1 MKKQITLDK
10 FKIICAILII
20 AIHTYPFLSINENLD
35 FIFTHV
41 FCRIGVPFFLMVTGF
56 FVLPK
61 ALDNRKALIKYTVKI
76 IKIYAICI
84 LLYLP
89 INIYAGKFSGI
100 GATGI
105 LKELFISGTF
115 YHLWYFP
122 ALILGIW
129 ITYFLIKHLKGN
141 IAIFICTILYIIGLF
156 GDSYYGIA
164 QKSDILRNIYN
175 IIFNIFDYTRNGLFY
190 VPIFIILGYN
200 MKHIK
205 LNLSKSTNI
214 VFIFISLILMI
225 CEGAILHYFDLQKW
239 DSMYIML
246 IPTMIL
252 IFNLIMQNNNENNK
266 HLRNI
271 STVIYIVHPISIIV
285 VRGVAKVLKLQEIM
299 INNSIVHYLLVVI
312 ITVLFS
318 IVFEKIKEKRSSNLV
333 CALEGK
339 DNKNGYK
346 KR

>member
-1 MKKQITLDK
+1 MKKHITLDK

-20 AIHTYPFLSINENLD
+20 AIHTYPFLSINENFD

-61 ALDNRKALIKYTVKI
+61 ALDNRKTLIKYTVKI

-100 GATGI
+100 GVIGI
-105 LKELFISGTF
+105 LKELFINGTF

-129 ITYFLIKHLKGN
+129 ITYFLVKHLKSN
-141 IAIFICTILYIIGLF
+141 IAVFICTLLYIIGLF
-156 GDSYYGIA
+156 GDSYYGIVENINVF
-164 QKSDILRNIYN
+164 KSFYN
-175 IIFNIFDYTRNGLFY
+175 IILNIFDYTRNGLFY
-190 VPIFIILGYN
+190 VPIFLILGYK
-200 MKHIK
+200 MKYLK
-205 LNLSKSTNI
+205 LNLTKNI
-214 VFIFISLILMI
+214 NIIFSLISIILMI
-225 CEGAILHYFDLQKW
+225 CEGAILHHFNLQKW

-252 IFNLIMQNNNENNK
+252 IFNFIIQCNNENNK
-266 HLRNI
+266 KLRNI
-271 STVIYIVHPISIIV
+271 STIIYIVHPIFIIV
-285 VRGVAKVLKLQEIM
+285 VRGIAKVLKLEQIM

-312 ITVLFS
+312 LTVLFS
-318 IVFEKIKEKRSSNLV
+318 IVFENIKEKRSL
-333 CALEGK
+333 
-339 DNKNGYK
+339 K
-346 KR
+346 K

>member
-1 MKKQITLDK
+1 MKKRITLDK

-20 AIHTYPFLSINENLD
+20 AIHTYPFLSINENFD

-100 GATGI
+100 GVIRI
-105 LKELFISGTF
+105 LKELFINGTF

-129 ITYFLIKHLKGN
+129 ITYFLVKHLKSN
-141 IAIFICTILYIIGLF
+141 IAVFICILLYIIGLF
-156 GDSYYGIA
+156 GDSYYGIVENINVF
-164 QKSDILRNIYN
+164 KSFYN

-190 VPIFIILGYN
+190 VPIFLILGYK
-200 MKHIK
+200 MKYLK
-205 LNLSKSTNI
+205 LNLTKNI
-214 VFIFISLILMI
+214 NIMFSLISIILMI
-225 CEGAILHYFDLQKW
+225 CEGAILHHFNLQKW

-252 IFNLIMQNNNENNK
+252 IFNFIMQCNNENNK
-266 HLRNI
+266 KLRNI
-271 STVIYIVHPISIIV
+271 STIIYIVHPIFIIV
-285 VRGVAKVLKLQEIM
+285 VRGIAKVLKLEQIM
-299 INNSIVHYLLVVI
+299 INNSVAHYLLVVI
-312 ITVLFS
+312 LTVLFS
-318 IVFEKIKEKRSSNLV
+318 IVFEKIKEKRSL
-333 CALEGK
+333 
-339 DNKNGYK
+339 K
-346 KR
+346 K

>member
-10 FKIICAILII
+10 FKIICSILII
-20 AIHTYPFLSINENLD
+20 AIHTYPFLAINENLD
-35 FIFTHV
+35 FIFTHI

-61 ALDNRKALIKYTVKI
+61 ALENRESLIKYTIKI

-100 GATGI
+100 GVTGL
-105 LKELFISGTF
+105 LKEIFINGTF

-129 ITYFLIKHLKGN
+129 ITYFLIKHLKVN
-141 IAIFICTILYIIGLF
+141 KAIFVCAILYIIGLF

-190 VPIFIILGYN
+190 VPIFLILGYI
-200 MKHIK
+200 MKQLK

-214 VFIFISLILMI
+214 VLLLILLILMI
-225 CEGAILHYFDLQKW
+225 CEGFVLHHFNLQKW

-266 HLRNI
+266 KLRNI
-271 STVIYIVHPISIIV
+271 STVIYIVHPIFIIV
-285 VRGVAKVLKLQEIM
+285 VRGIAKVLKLQEIM
-299 INNSIVHYLLVVI
+299 INNSVIHYLLVVI
-312 ITVLFS
+312 LTVLFS
-318 IVFEKIKEKRSSNLV
+318 IAFEIIKEKV
-333 CALEGK
+333 M
-339 DNKNGYK
+339 KNGK
-346 KR
+346 